1 MVTRSRLKAEEMFAE
16 FRRRDDKT
24 LKEKE
29 SAEQEIA
36 AKIARLRA
44 LRLAKEASDEAA
56 AKT

>member
-16 FRRRDDKT
+16 FRRQDEKT
-24 LKEKE
+24 QKEKE

-56 AKT
+56 AKS